1 MLTYT
6 KRRNRFGKLTGD
18 ESSSN
23 LTLGD
28 ELMNDADRRYLA
40 SKVYNF
46 GLVTRNFTTTAN
58 QSSLTLPHSVR
69 KVNNIFLLIG
79 STRYDMTQIHSREK
93 WIELTLTPNDSAT
106 YPDYFYVQGSRIEFY
121 PIISD
126 ASNTITVEYVKRQ
139 KDLSVA
145 DYTTGTITAIAN
157 GATTVTAVRE

>member
-28 ELMNDADRRYLA
+28 ELMNDADRRILA

-46 GLVTRNFTTTAN
+46 GLVTRSFTTTAN

-93 WIELTLTPNDSAT
+93 WIELTLTP
-106 YPDYFYVQGSRIEFY
+106 
-121 PIISD
+121 
-126 ASNTITVEYVKRQ
+126 KR
-139 KDLSVA
+139 S
-145 DYTTGTITAIAN
+145 
-157 GATTVTAVRE
+157 